1 MYEILIFR
9 TYISHKKEIKVN
21 NLTPDYGQN
30 LPTNSLKIYPKEPKL
45 FLKSQNLFKISS
57 KMFSYC
63 ILSFLHYL
71 KYKNFYTFFL
81 FPELHIYCKEFRIF
95 FNLENWGRDISM
107 PPIVSVTL

>member
-57 KMFSYC
+57 KMFFYC

-71 KYKNFYTFFL
+71 KYKNFYTFFY
-81 FPELHIYCKEFRIF
+81 FQNCIYIAKNLGF
-95 FNLENWGRDISM
+95 FSILKIGEGVIQCLLSC
-107 PPIVSVTL
+107 L